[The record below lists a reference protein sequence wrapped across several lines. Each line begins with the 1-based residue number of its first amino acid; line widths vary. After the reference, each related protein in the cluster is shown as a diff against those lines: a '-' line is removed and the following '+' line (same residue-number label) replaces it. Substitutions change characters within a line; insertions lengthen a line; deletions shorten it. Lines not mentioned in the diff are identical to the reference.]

1 METIARQ
8 FLADYCKRCLEKSPC
23 PDMSKM
29 ARAAGMA
36 PSTLNR
42 FLKDPLNAG
51 TAMLRTDTLL
61 KLYAHSGVP
70 IFSGFEEVA
79 WALGGDATA
88 QEERAINGRKPVRP
102 IRNVSAKAG

>member
-23 PDMSKM
+23 QDMSKM

-42 FLKDPLNAG
+42 FLKDPLDVG
-51 TAMLRTDTLL
+51 TPMLRTDTLL
-61 KLYAHSGVP
+61 KLYEHSGVP

-79 WALGGDATA
+79 WVLADDAPAPKKRAANGEKRLG
-88 QEERAINGRKPVRP
+88 P
-102 IRNVSAKAG
+102 IRKVSASGG